1 MTEQQPNQK
10 AKGKENE
17 TQGYNP
23 VNCHRRLT
31 SAKFSNKF
39 QSMKKRRRLPR
50 ALQRVILV
58 AMAIFLGIFYVHRVE
73 PSWIEIRAVS
83 MPLPHLAPE
92 FSGYRVVQLSDIHAD
107 RWMTADRLA
116 RIVRRVNGLKPDLV
130 VLTGDFVTRS
140 AEEFSPNLVV
150 LNQLHSVD
158 KTLAVMGNHDVWTN
172 PTVIQDAL
180 EAAGVQVLNNQVAT
194 LQRQSAR
201 LLIAGVNDVWA
212 KRDRLD
218 QVLAALPSE
227 GAAILLAHE
236 PDFAERSAATGRFDL
251 ELSGHSHGGQVKLPF
266 VKRIV
271 PHLADKYPIGQYTVG
286 NMIQYTNRGVGMS
299 GLPLRFNCRPE
310 ITVFTLKSVG

>member
-1 MTEQQPNQK
+1 M
-10 AKGKENE
+10 
-17 TQGYNP
+17 
-23 VNCHRRLT
+23 
-31 SAKFSNKF
+31 
-39 QSMKKRRRLPR
+39 KRRRPPR

-58 AMAIFLGIFYVHRVE
+58 VMAIFLGLFYVHRIE

-92 FSGYRVVQLSDIHAD
+92 FSGYRMVQLSDIHAD

-116 RIVRRVNGLKPDLV
+116 KIVRQVNQLKPDLV

-140 AEEFSPNLVV
+140 AEKFSPQLAV
-150 LNQLHSVD
+150 LKQLSPVD
-158 KTLAVMGNHDVWTN
+158 KTLAVMGNHDAWTN
-172 PTVIQDAL
+172 PAMIQSVL
-180 EAAGVQVLNNQVAT
+180 EAAGVQVLNNQVFT
-194 LQRQSAR
+194 LQRQSAQ
-201 LLIAGVNDVWA
+201 LSVGGVDDVWA

-236 PDFAERSAATGRFDL
+236 PDFAEQSAATGRFDL

-271 PHLADKYPIGQYTVG
+271 PPLAYKYPIGQYTVG
-286 NMIQYTNRGVGMS
+286 TMIQYTNRGLGMS

-310 ITVFTLKSVG
+310 ITVFTLQSVG